1 MFKQFRK
8 YPGQDAVDFSIH
20 HFTLS
25 FKDKNHEK
33 QFSRAYFQNNLQYG
47 RILHLVAIFF
57 YVVMGFWDALITDA
71 SRLNIWTAV
80 TAVVVA
86 IFLAGLGFSY
96 LARSYYAK
104 YWQQIFAFYVLMTGV
119 GFTVVTAASAPNY
132 TPHNFVGIIIC
143 LLFGYTFIRLT
154 FIWAALA
161 GNAIVIAYTL
171 AVAVFV
177 APSIKVLATNF
188 FYLFGIDLL
197 GMMICYSQELIAR
210 RDFVLNFLLQR
221 AEDRT
226 QKMNENLEW
235 MVQERTK
242 ALDATNQK
250 LETAIQREKELVDKL
265 KKEEERL
272 QKSLKSLEQAEA
284 IAKLGYFERNWQ
296 NGEGYWSK
304 GFYQLLGLD
313 YNTKA
318 VSHEAFMAFIHD
330 DDRER
335 VKTHIQQSLR
345 DIQPMDIEFR
355 LIKNNGAVL
364 QIHGVA
370 DTLTNDEGEPVIT
383 RGTFQD
389 ITEQKKIEKE
399 KVKLEN
405 QLQQAYKMEAIGT
418 LAGGIAHDFNNIL
431 SAIIGFTEL
440 SLDDVEQGSPLE
452 DNLREIYTA
461 GERARDLVRQILAY
475 ARQSNEETMPIQL
488 NAVVKEVL
496 KFIRSSVPTT
506 IDIQQRIDS
515 DSLIMANQTQV
526 HQIMMNL
533 CTNAAHAMEE
543 TGGVLEV
550 LLKDICVEKNN
561 AMHWPGLKAGDYIL
575 LQVAD
580 TGPGISSKIIDS
592 IFEPYFTTKELGKGT
607 GMGLAMVQGIVETY
621 GGKIYVQSQVGQ
633 GASFKVLLPVT
644 RKRRINHFYTPQDL
658 PTGTEHILFV
668 DDEAP
673 IAEMGRQVLE
683 RLGYTVT
690 TRTSS
695 LEALALFKSKI
706 NTFDLV
712 VTDMTMPN
720 MTGDELTKEL
730 MKVRDGFPVVLC
742 TGYSNKISD
751 AIARQIGVKAF
762 AYKPI
767 VKAELAKTVRKV
779 LDDAKDES

>member
-8 YPGQDAVDFSIH
+8 HPGQDAVDFSIH
-20 HFTLS
+20 RFTLC
-25 FKDKNHEK
+25 FNDNDHEK

-80 TAVVVA
+80 TAAVVV

-119 GFTVVTAASAPNY
+119 GFTVVAAASAPNY
-132 TPHNFVGIIIC
+132 NPHNFVGIIIC

-161 GNAIVIAYTL
+161 GNAIVMVYMSTL
-171 AVAVFV
+171 AVFV
-177 APSIKVLATNF
+177 EPSIKVLATNF
-188 FYLFGIDLL
+188 FYLFGINLL

-210 RDFVLNFLLQR
+210 RDFVLNFLLKR
-221 AEDRT
+221 AEDKT

-235 MVQERTK
+235 MVRERTK

-250 LETAIQREKELVDKL
+250 LEIAIRREKELVDKL
-265 KKEEERL
+265 QKEEERL

-296 NGEGYWSK
+296 SGEGYWSK
-304 GFYQLLGLD
+304 GFYKLLGLE
-313 YNTKA
+313 NKTEA
-318 VSHEAFMAFIHD
+318 LSHEAFMAFIHD
-330 DDRER
+330 DDQAC
-335 VKTHIQQSLR
+335 VKTHIQQSLQ

-383 RGTFQD
+383 RGIFQD
-389 ITEQKKIEKE
+389 ISEQKEIEKE
-399 KVKLEN
+399 KLKLEN

-440 SLDDVEQGSPLE
+440 SLDDVEQGSQLE

-475 ARQSNEETMPIQL
+475 ARQANEETTPIQL

-506 IDIQQRIDS
+506 IDIQQRIES

-543 TGGVLEV
+543 TGGVLKV
-550 LLKDICVEKNN
+550 ALKDICIEKKN

-580 TGPGISSKIIDS
+580 TGPGIDSKIIDS
-592 IFEPYFTTKELGKGT
+592 IFEPYFTTKGLGKGT

-644 RKRRINHFYTPQDL
+644 RKRRVNHFCAPQDL

-690 TRTSS
+690 IRTSS
-695 LEALALFKSKI
+695 LEALALFKSKM

-720 MTGDELTKEL
+720 MTGDELAKEIML
-730 MKVRDGFPVVLC
+730 IRSGFPVVLC

-751 AIARQIGVKAF
+751 DIARQIGVKAF

-779 LDDAKDES
+779 LDDARDKS